1 MEKYPVIYNGE
12 LFEGNTPFLD
22 SSNRAFRYGDALFE
36 SIRIING
43 KPVFLDG
50 HISRL
55 FEGMQVLGITR
66 PIEYSIDFFRKYIN
80 DLILKNSIT
89 EGARA
94 RITVFRNG
102 DGYFTPNDN
111 TPSFTVDV
119 QPYLHNFY
127 VLNEDGLSIDIF
139 TDIKKPVNKLSIYKT
154 GSSLLYVM
162 AGIYAR
168 SNKLDESLIVNDKGN
183 IIEAS
188 NANLFIV
195 SNGVL
200 YTPTLADGCLAGVMR
215 MQVINMALDYKIKV
229 YECSLTPQNLLVAD
243 EVFITNAVRGLQWVG
258 SYRQKRYYNKITRDL
273 VEKLNRS
280 LLD

>member
-1 MEKYPVIYNGE
+1 MEKFPVIYNGCF
-12 LFEGNTPFLD
+12 FEAGVPFLD
-22 SSNRAFRYGDALFE
+22 ANNRAFRYGDSLFE

-43 KPVFLDG
+43 KPIFLEG

-55 FEGMQVLGITR
+55 FEGMQVLGIDR
-66 PIEYSIDFFRKYIN
+66 PIEYSIDYFRNFILQ
-80 DLILKNSIT
+80 LIEKSSVT
-89 EGARA
+89 EGGRA
-94 RITVFRNG
+94 RISVFRNG

-111 TPSFTVDV
+111 SPSFTVEV

-127 VLNEDGLSIDIF
+127 TLNEDGLNIDIYA
-139 TDIKKPVNKLSIYKT
+139 DIKKPVNKLSMYKT
-154 GSSLLYVM
+154 GSSLIYVM
-162 AGIYAR
+162 AGMYAR
-168 SNKLDESLIVNDKGN
+168 SSKLDESLIVNDRGN

-215 MQVINMALDYKIKV
+215 MQVINLALDYKIKV

-243 EVFITNAVRGLQWVG
+243 EVFVTNAIRGLQWVG

-280 LLD
+280 LL

>member
-1 MEKYPVIYNGE
+1 MEQYPIIYNGNIIE
-12 LFEGNTPFLD
+12 PGVPFLD
-22 SSNRAFRYGDALFE
+22 SSNRAFRYGDSLFE

-43 KPVFLDG
+43 KPVFLEG

-55 FEGMQVLGITR
+55 FEGMQVLGINR
-66 PIEYSIDFFRKYIN
+66 PIEYSIDYFKSFIL
-80 DLILKNSIT
+80 DLIQRNKIT
-89 EGARA
+89 EGGRA
-94 RITVFRNG
+94 RLTVFRNG
-102 DGYFTPNDN
+102 EGFFTPNDN
-111 TPSFTVDV
+111 SPSFTMEVN
-119 QPYLHNFY
+119 PFLHNFY
-127 VLNEDGLSIDIF
+127 VLNEDGISIDIF
-139 TDIKKPVNKLSIYKT
+139 AEIKKPVNKLSIYKT

-168 SNKLDESLIVNDKGN
+168 SNKLDDSLIVNDKGN

-215 MQVINMALDYKIKV
+215 MQVINLALDYKIKV

-243 EVFITNAVRGLQWVG
+243 EVFITNAIKGLQWVS

-280 LLD
+280 LL

>member
-1 MEKYPVIYNGE
+1 MNKYPVIFNGQLIE
-12 LFEGNTPFLD
+12 AGVPFLD
-22 SSNRAFRYGDALFE
+22 TTNRAFRYGDALFE

-43 KPVFLDG
+43 KPVFLEG

-55 FEGMQVLGITR
+55 FEGMQVLGINR
-66 PIEYSIDFFRKYIN
+66 PIEYSIDYFKSFLFE
-80 DLILKNSIT
+80 LIKKQEIT
-89 EGARA
+89 EGGRA
-94 RITVFRNG
+94 RITVLRNG

-111 TPSFTVDV
+111 TPSFTVEV
-119 QPYLHNFY
+119 QPHIHNFY
-127 VLNEDGLSIDIF
+127 TLNEDGLSLDIF
-139 TDIKKPVNKLSIYKT
+139 ADIKKPVNKLSIYKT
-154 GSSLLYVM
+154 ASSLLYVM

-168 SNKLDESLIVNDKGN
+168 NNKIDESLIVNDKGN

-215 MQVINMALDYKIKV
+215 MQVINMALDHKIKV

-243 EVFITNAVRGLQWVG
+243 EVFITNVVRGLQWVG

-280 LLD
+280 LLN

>member
-1 MEKYPVIYNGE
+1 MEIFPVIFNGQF
-12 LFEGNTPFLD
+12 FEAGIPFLD
-22 SSNRAFRYGDALFE
+22 ANNRAFRYGDSLFE

-43 KPVFLDG
+43 KPVFLEG

-55 FEGMQVLGITR
+55 FEGMQVLGIDR
-66 PIEYSIDFFRKYIN
+66 PIEYSIDYFRNFILQ
-80 DLILKNSIT
+80 LIEKNSIT
-89 EGARA
+89 EGGRA
-94 RITVFRNG
+94 RISVFRNG

-111 TPSFTVDV
+111 TPSFTVEV
-119 QPYLHNFY
+119 LPYLHNFY
-127 VLNEDGLSIDIF
+127 SLNEDGLNIDIYAE
-139 TDIKKPVNKLSIYKT
+139 IKKPVNKLSMYKT
-154 GSSLLYVM
+154 GSSLIYVM
-162 AGIYAR
+162 AGMYAR
-168 SNKLDESLIVNDKGN
+168 SNKLDESLIVSDKGN

-215 MQVINMALDYKIKV
+215 MQVINLALDYKIKV

-243 EVFITNAVRGLQWVG
+243 EVFVTNAIRGLQWVG

-280 LLD
+280 LL